1 MRFRFTLPPASACF
15 RTAGKTHNPETCT
28 LMSLGRVHF
37 CLSPDKR
44 NKKATILYHRFRFTL
59 PPTSAFFCNAGKR
72 LYNKCFRKIFRGF
85 SVNSHIRLREP
96 VHIHAQSKANR
107 AKRYR
112 AQCARDSP
120 SEQLLWKLLSAPLL
134 LISMLEL
141 AHMNESHDSYMND
154 DAVGVTVLKDC
165 FVVSLSC
172 VFPLLYYLPFLCY
185 LHILHYSPLL
195 YSSLSFILPSLVFFP
210 LLYYLPLLYSL
221 PLLHDFPLL
230 LLPLLYSL
238 LESRRRCHLNTARC
252 ACVETLY
259 ILHCYILF
267 VSYMLYI
274 LHFIL
279 YFIYPRLYSQAET
292 F

>member
-1 MRFRFTLPPASACF
+1 
-15 RTAGKTHNPETCT
+15 
-28 LMSLGRVHF
+28 
-37 CLSPDKR
+37 
-44 NKKATILYHRFRFTL
+44 
-59 PPTSAFFCNAGKR
+59 
-72 LYNKCFRKIFRGF
+72 
-85 SVNSHIRLREP
+85 
-96 VHIHAQSKANR
+96 
-107 AKRYR
+107 
-112 AQCARDSP
+112 
-120 SEQLLWKLLSAPLL
+120 
-134 LISMLEL
+134 MLEL
-141 AHMNESHDSYMND
+141 AHMNESYDSYMND

-195 YSSLSFILPSLVFFP
+195 YSSLSFILPSLVFLP

-259 ILHCYILF
+259 ILHCYTLF

-274 LHFIL
+274 LHSTFYIIFYISEIIFPSRNVL
-279 YFIYPRLYSQAET
+279 NDEAHASKSLLLTTDDVCGMRWPTSRVTCTRCNWLRLWLWFWQGCPCCRVTLAIAAG
-292 F
+292 